1 MRISTG
7 YIIFATLSVKFKE
20 LGGSSNLDPGLAL
33 EKLKW
38 VDPILCSTG
47 DRDDDHQGY
56 EDDIRP
62 VVNHGGDDD
71 VDDDLLLR

>member
-1 MRISTG
+1 MDLQIL
-7 YIIFATLSVKFKE
+7 IKA
-20 LGGSSNLDPGLAL
+20 LAL
-33 EKLKW
+33 ETLKL

-47 DRDDDHQGY
+47 DRNDNHQGY
-56 EDDIRP
+56 KDEVGP